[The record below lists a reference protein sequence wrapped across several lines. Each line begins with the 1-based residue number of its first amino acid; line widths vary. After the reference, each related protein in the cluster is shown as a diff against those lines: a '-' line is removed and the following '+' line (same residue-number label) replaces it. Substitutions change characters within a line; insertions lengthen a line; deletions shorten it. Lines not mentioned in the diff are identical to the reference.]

1 MSEYGCQ
8 TLALSS
14 HYFFSLHIKT
24 VDLMIFLKVQIVCV
38 VCIHNL
44 NMCCW
49 KNFTM
54 SLKSIKIIKCL
65 AGTASTCSMLFCQS
79 PGCSRS
85 FWAQSK
91 LHNASFSGKLFTWSA
106 VSHSLLSLT
115 TLENARL
122 GMVIWDSWIPSQ
134 TLQRAELVN
143 PSYARGHFNSSLF
156 LQ

>member
-1 MSEYGCQ
+1 MLNRKPWDGCSLQ
-8 TLALSS
+8 KVQAASHKAAACLFSADHPSNVWVWLSNAC
-14 HYFFSLHIKT
+14 FVFSLFLYSSYQ
-24 VDLMIFLKVQIVCV
+24 DCWFNDFFLKVQIVRV

-91 LHNASFSGKLFTWSA
+91 LHNASFRGKLFTLWA
-106 VSHSLLSLT
+106 VSHSLLSPT
-115 TLENARL
+115 TLQKAGEAR
-122 GMVIWDSWIPSQ
+122 
-134 TLQRAELVN
+134 
-143 PSYARGHFNSSLF
+143 
-156 LQ
+156 